1 MLVGWPCPQ
10 AMSKARL
17 QREKEGTPT
26 VRGENHTE
34 STDSMLGAL
43 PGLILVL

>member
-1 MLVGWPCPQ
+1 
-10 AMSKARL
+10 MSKARL

-26 VRGENHTE
+26 VRGEKVHTE
-34 STDSMLGAL
+34 STDSTLDVL